1 MVDYFIISISNI
13 SIISIQP
20 PQTDT
25 PAAAAM
31 TKTEDDVDEG
41 PPPSKQSDKGTE
53 ELFRQKEQLEHERV
67 CTSLK

>member
-13 SIISIQP
+13 SIQP
-20 PQTDT
+20 PQTDM
-25 PAAAAM
+25 PAAAAV
-31 TKTEDDVDEG
+31 TKAEDDVDEG

-53 ELFRQKEQLEHERV
+53 ELRRQKEQLEHERV